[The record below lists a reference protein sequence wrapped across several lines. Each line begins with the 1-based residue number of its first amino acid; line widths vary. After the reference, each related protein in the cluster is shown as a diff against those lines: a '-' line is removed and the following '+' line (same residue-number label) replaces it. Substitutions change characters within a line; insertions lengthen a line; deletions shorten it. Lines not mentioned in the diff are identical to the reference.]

1 MMMPNNKLPK
11 VASNG
16 FFICTSKKY
25 GTAIAVA
32 PIKETAKTLYCCEV
46 ATKTVKEEDDGNY
59 LHVTKAPDNFFRKG
73 CSGSAHVYRVPKKE
87 YPREHTFEIDFW
99 R

>member
-11 VASNG
+11 VAING

-25 GTAIAVA
+25 GTTIAVA
-32 PIKETAKTLYCCEV
+32 PIKETANALYCCEV

-59 LHVTKAPDNFFRKG
+59 LHATKAPDNFFRKG
-73 CSGSAHVYRVPKKE
+73 CTGSAHVYRVPKKE
-87 YPREHTFEIDFW
+87 YPREHTFKIDFW

>member
-1 MMMPNNKLPK
+1 MLMPNSKLPE

-25 GTAIAVA
+25 GTTIAVA
-32 PIKETAKTLYCCEV
+32 PVKETAKTLYCCEV

-59 LHVTKAPDNFFRKG
+59 LHVTKAPDSFFRKG

-87 YPREHTFEIDFW
+87 YPREHTFKIDFW